1 MATWV
6 YGQQIWDFL
15 LEDIG
20 NEYGVSAIMG
30 NLAAESGMIPYI
42 VQGDTAPYTY
52 SREYTNDVDSGDIS
66 EYDFVNNGPNGGG
79 YGLAQWT
86 SPSRKQGLYN
96 LKITTNQSIGSI
108 NLGLEY
114 LVTELKNS
122 YPSVYNEM
130 QNATD
135 INSATVYFLWNFE
148 NPASYPGIE
157 ADRQALANQVYTEYH
172 GSAFVPRF
180 SKEGMLGAK
189 YWYSNTNPFYASGLY
204 GLPNC
209 TCYAWGRFWEISDI
223 IPNLPTSNGGQWW
236 ADVSGYEK
244 GQTPELG
251 AVICFD
257 QEGQA
262 GHVAIVEDIL
272 PNGDIRT
279 SNSGYS
285 RNPGGYNDPL
295 YFWVDTNPV
304 ATNYRAD
311 WQVTG
316 NYRFQGF
323 IYNPEV
329 PRPPGPSLDK
339 KSKLWLYTRKWLI

>member
-6 YGQQIWDFL
+6 YGQQIWNYL
-15 LEDIG
+15 LSDIG

-42 VQGDTAPYTY
+42 VQGDSSPYTF
-52 SREYTNDVDSGDIS
+52 SKEYTNDVDSGDIS
-66 EYDFVNNGPNGGG
+66 MSDFVNNGPNGGG

-86 SPSRKQGLYN
+86 YPSRKQALYN
-96 LKITTNQSIGSI
+96 LKISTGQSIGSV

-114 LVTELKNS
+114 LISELKNS
-122 YPSVYNEM
+122 YPDVYTQM
-130 QNATD
+130 KNATNID
-135 INSATVYFLWNFE
+135 SATDYFLWNFE

-157 ADRQALANQVYTEYH
+157 AEREALANQVYAEYH
-172 GSAFVPRF
+172 NSVFVPRL
-180 SKEGMLGAK
+180 SKDGMLGSK

-223 IPNLPTSNGGQWW
+223 IPTLPSSNGGQWW
-236 ADVSGYEK
+236 ADVVGYEK

-251 AVICFD
+251 SVICFD
-257 QEGQA
+257 QPGDA
-262 GHVAIVEDIL
+262 GHVAIVEEIL

-295 YFWVDTNPV
+295 YFWVDTNPLS
-304 ATNYRAD
+304 TNYRAD
-311 WQVTG
+311 WEVSG
-316 NYRFQGF
+316 GYRFQGF

-329 PRPPGPSLDK
+329 PKPPRPVLKHS
-339 KSKLWLYTRKWLI
+339 SKIWLYTRKWLI

>member
-42 VQGDTAPYTY
+42 VQGDTSPYTY

-86 SPSRKQGLYN
+86 SPSRKQGLYD
-96 LKITTNQSIGSI
+96 LKITANQSIGSI

-122 YPSVYNEM
+122 YPSVYDEM

-304 ATNYRAD
+304 ATNYRAP
-311 WQVTG
+311 WEVSG
-316 NYRFQGF
+316 GYVFQGF
-323 IYNPEV
+323 IYQSGTPK
-329 PRPPGPSLDK
+329 PPKPPTK
-339 KSKLWLYTRKWLI
+339 RKSKWWIYLKSWL

>member
-1 MATWV
+1 MATWT
-6 YGQQIWDFL
+6 YGQQIWDYL
-15 LEDIG
+15 LEEIG

-52 SREYTNDVDSGDIS
+52 SQTYTSQVDSGTIS

-86 SPSRKQGLYN
+86 YPTRKQALYN
-96 LKITTNQSIGSI
+96 LKVSTGQSIGAL

-114 LVTELKNS
+114 LMTELTTN
-122 YPSVYNEM
+122 YVDVYNEM
-130 QNATD
+130 RNATD
-135 INSATVYFLWNFE
+135 IDSATTYFLWNFE

-157 ADRQALANQVYTEYH
+157 EERQALANQVYSEYH
-172 GSAFVPRF
+172 GSAFVPRLT
-180 SKEGMLGAK
+180 KDGMLGAK

-209 TCYAWGRFWEISDI
+209 TCYAWGRFWEISEI
-223 IPNLPTSNGGQWW
+223 VPTLPTGNGGQWW
-236 ADVSGYEK
+236 DSVTGYEK

-257 QEGQA
+257 QPGQA
-262 GHVAIVEDIL
+262 GHVAIVEEIL
-272 PNGDIRT
+272 DNGDIRT

-295 YFWVDTNPV
+295 YFWVDTNPLS
-304 ATNYRAD
+304 TGYRAD
-311 WQVTG
+311 WQVSG
-316 NYRFQGF
+316 GYQFQGF
-323 IYNPEV
+323 IYNPEI
-329 PRPPGPSLDK
+329 PRPPLPATPK
-339 KSKLWLYTRKWLI
+339 KSKFWIYTRKWLI